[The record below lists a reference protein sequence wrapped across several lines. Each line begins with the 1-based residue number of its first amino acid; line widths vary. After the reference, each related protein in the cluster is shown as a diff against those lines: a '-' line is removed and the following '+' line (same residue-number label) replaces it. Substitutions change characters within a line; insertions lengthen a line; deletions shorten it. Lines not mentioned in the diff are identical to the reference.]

1 MCIRDSCYSLSV
13 YAGSKHPD
21 LAMKLVE
28 ELLAPDVI
36 TMYADGGLP
45 ARQSDYEDEKYQ
57 SELYLS
63 MLEIAENGRNV
74 AETVNYMKLADSVA
88 AAVQEVIATDGDV
101 QEIFTRY
108 QDEYNARYAGE

>member
-1 MCIRDSCYSLSV
+1 
-13 YAGSKHPD
+13 
-21 LAMKLVE
+21 MKLVE

-45 ARQSDYEDEKYQ
+45 ARQSDYADEKYQ